1 MIFFEKAGYWAVVN
15 ETRLEVETWA
25 YNSAD
30 EEIIL
35 LDKVAKQKLLTDEE
49 IKSLKAKKLIEG
61 RKPNFHISSEVAKAS
76 GDKARYIKQR
86 GIDDDYCMK
95 IIIEYIKEFNVASRS
110 EIEEFV
116 LVKLPD
122 ILDDKQKKHKVK
134 NLLQKLKR
142 ENKIKLNENRKWI
155 LDEI

>member
-1 MIFFEKAGYWAVVN
+1 
-15 ETRLEVETWA
+15 
-25 YNSAD
+25 
-30 EEIIL
+30 
-35 LDKVAKQKLLTDEE
+35 
-49 IKSLKAKKLIEG
+49 
-61 RKPNFHISSEVAKAS
+61 
-76 GDKARYIKQR
+76 
-86 GIDDDYCMK
+86 MK

>member
-35 LDKVAKQKLLTDEE
+35 LDKVAKQKLLTDKE

-86 GIDDDYCMK
+86 GIDDKFYEQLILQYLNK
-95 IIIEYIKEFNVASRS
+95 FQVASS
-110 EIEEFV
+110 AD
-116 LVKLPD
+116 LKKLLLDKLPE
-122 ILDDKQKKHKVK
+122 ILAPKQKENKIR
-134 NLLQKLKR
+134 NMLQKMKR
-142 ENKIKLNENRKWI
+142 NSLIKLNENREWQI
-155 LDEI
+155 V